1 VAVAD
6 EQGDQEHRHEHDAE
20 PGKHVCDV
28 DHADARGQRIDV
40 RLTRHGIRISVE
52 RTDTLTAVTGAP
64 NTDELVVRRARTSDV
79 PAIKSLVDVYAGRIL
94 LEKNLV
100 TLYEAV
106 QEFWVAE
113 SDGELVGCG
122 ALHVLWADLGEVR
135 TVAAHPRMRG
145 RGVGHAVVARLLD
158 VARELRL
165 KRIFVLTFETEF
177 FGSHGFE
184 EIEGTPVTA
193 EVYDEMRRSYDIGV
207 AEFLDLSYVKPNIL
221 GNTRML
227 LTL

>member
-1 VAVAD
+1 VSAD
-6 EQGDQEHRHEHDAE
+6 SE
-20 PGKHVCDV
+20 P
-28 DHADARGQRIDV
+28 
-40 RLTRHGIRISVE
+40 
-52 RTDTLTAVTGAP
+52 
-64 NTDELVVRRARTSDV
+64 LVVRRARTSDV
-79 PAIKSLVDVYAGRIL
+79 PAIKALVDVYSGKIL

-113 SDGELVGCG
+113 LDDELIGCG
-122 ALHVLWADLGEVR
+122 ALHVLWSDLGEVR
-135 TVAAHPRMRG
+135 TVAVHPKVKCQ
-145 RGVGHAVVARLLD
+145 GVGHTIVDRLLD
-158 VARELRL
+158 VARELHL
-165 KRIFVLTFETEF
+165 GRIFVLTFEVEF
-177 FGSHGFE
+177 FSRHGFE

-193 EVYDEMRRSYDIGV
+193 EVYEEMCRSYDTGV

>member
-1 VAVAD
+1 MS
-6 EQGDQEHRHEHDAE
+6 ESPPHDGFA
-20 PGKHVCDV
+20 
-28 DHADARGQRIDV
+28 
-40 RLTRHGIRISVE
+40 
-52 RTDTLTAVTGAP
+52 
-64 NTDELVVRRARTSDV
+64 VRRARTSDV
-79 PAIKSLVDVYAGRIL
+79 PAIKTLVDIYAGKIL

-113 SDGELVGCG
+113 LGGVVVGCG
-122 ALHVLWADLGEVR
+122 ALHVLWSDLGEVR
-135 TVAAHPRMRG
+135 TVAAHPDVRG
-145 RGVGHAVVARLLD
+145 RGVGHAVVSRLLD

-165 KRIFVLTFETEF
+165 QRIFVLTFETDF

-193 EVYDEMRRSYDIGV
+193 EVYDEMRRSYDLGV

>member
-1 VAVAD
+1 VNEEGSSRAD
-6 EQGDQEHRHEHDAE
+6 G
-20 PGKHVCDV
+20 
-28 DHADARGQRIDV
+28 
-40 RLTRHGIRISVE
+40 
-52 RTDTLTAVTGAP
+52 
-64 NTDELVVRRARTSDV
+64 LVVRRARTSDV
-79 PAIKSLVDVYAGRIL
+79 PGIKELVDIYAGRIL

-100 TLYEAV
+100 TLYEGV

-113 SDGELVGCG
+113 RDDKLIGCG

-135 TVAAHPRMRG
+135 TVAVHPSVKG
-145 RGVGHAVVARLLD
+145 QGVGHLIVDRLLD
-158 VARELRL
+158 TARELHL
-165 KRIFVLTFETEF
+165 QRIFVLTFETEF
-177 FGSHGFE
+177 FSKHGFV

-193 EVYDEMRRSYDIGV
+193 EVYEEMCRSYDTGV

>member
-1 VAVAD
+1 MSILLSVTESSGDKPAAV
-6 EQGDQEHRHEHDAE
+6 
-20 PGKHVCDV
+20 
-28 DHADARGQRIDV
+28 I
-40 RLTRHGIRISVE
+40 
-52 RTDTLTAVTGAP
+52 
-64 NTDELVVRRARTSDV
+64 RRARTSDI
-79 PAIKSLVDVYAGRIL
+79 PAIKHLVDTYAGKIL

-113 SDGELVGCG
+113 LAGTVVGCG
-122 ALHVLWADLGEVR
+122 ALHVLWSDLGEIR
-135 TVAAHPRMRG
+135 TIAVDPAATGHG
-145 RGVGHAVVARLLD
+145 IGHAIVGRLLD
-158 VARELRL
+158 VARELQL

-177 FGSHGFE
+177 FGRHGFT

-193 EVYDEMRRSYDIGV
+193 EVFEEMCRSYDIGV

-227 LTL
+227 LLL

>member
-1 VAVAD
+1 VSEEGKPEAD
-6 EQGDQEHRHEHDAE
+6 Q
-20 PGKHVCDV
+20 
-28 DHADARGQRIDV
+28 
-40 RLTRHGIRISVE
+40 
-52 RTDTLTAVTGAP
+52 
-64 NTDELVVRRARTSDV
+64 LVVRRARTSDV
-79 PAIKSLVDVYAGRIL
+79 PAIKALVDVYSGKIL

-113 SDGELVGCG
+113 RDGELVGCG
-122 ALHVLWADLGEVR
+122 ALHVLWSDLGEVR
-135 TVAAHPRMRG
+135 TVAVHPKVRG
-145 RGVGHAVVARLLD
+145 QGVGHAIVERLLD
-158 VARELRL
+158 VARELHL
-165 KRIFVLTFETEF
+165 ERIFVLTVEVEF
-177 FGSHGFE
+177 FSGHGFD

-193 EVYDEMRRSYDIGV
+193 EVYEEMCRSYDTGV

>member
-1 VAVAD
+1 MD
-6 EQGDQEHRHEHDAE
+6 
-20 PGKHVCDV
+20 
-28 DHADARGQRIDV
+28 I
-40 RLTRHGIRISVE
+40 
-52 RTDTLTAVTGAP
+52 
-64 NTDELVVRRARTSDV
+64 
-79 PAIKSLVDVYAGRIL
+79 YAGRIL

-100 TLYEAV
+100 TLYESV

-113 SDGELVGCG
+113 RDDEIIGCG

-135 TVAAHPRMRG
+135 TVAVHPKVKG
-145 RGVGHAVVARLLD
+145 QGVGHLIVDRLLD

-165 KRIFVLTFETEF
+165 ERIFVLTFEVAF
-177 FGSHGFE
+177 FSKHGFK

-193 EVYDEMRRSYDIGV
+193 EVYEEMCRSYDEGV
-207 AEFLDLSYVKPNIL
+207 AEFLDLSYVKPNTL

>member
-1 VAVAD
+1 VAD
-6 EQGDQEHRHEHDAE
+6 SS
-20 PGKHVCDV
+20 PDV
-28 DHADARGQRIDV
+28 
-40 RLTRHGIRISVE
+40 T
-52 RTDTLTAVTGAP
+52 
-64 NTDELVVRRARTSDV
+64 VRRARTSDI
-79 PAIKSLVDVYAGRIL
+79 PRIKHLVDTYAGKIL

-113 SDGELVGCG
+113 RGGTVIGCG

-135 TVAAHPRMRG
+135 TVAVDPAVRG
-145 RGVGHAVVARLLD
+145 EGVGHAIVDRLLA
-158 VARELRL
+158 VARELELERL
-165 KRIFVLTFETEF
+165 FVLTFETEF
-177 FGSHGFE
+177 FGRHGFA

-193 EVYDEMRRSYDIGV
+193 EVFEEMCRSYDIGV

-227 LTL
+227 LVL